1 MIIREET
8 IPRERIRIKCLMI
21 MQQGTKMSNE
31 MNFWENWIL
40 KFAIIVKNLFWNVN
54 VRLKHIKIE
63 RRKIKD

>member
-1 MIIREET
+1 
-8 IPRERIRIKCLMI
+8 MI